1 MKTFEAKFN
10 KKETKG
16 VYGISLVENPAMKGL
31 HVFLAENEIIQFAE
45 VDTEKRLICGLVLRA
60 NFPVFRKGQ
69 DGKED
74 YQIVFTDQTI
84 TDLAHNFYESNYH
97 SNSSIEHFK
106 KIEGVTFVE
115 SWIVEDPEKDKT
127 SVLKLESQKG
137 DWFTIMKIDNDEV
150 WNDFTKTGKVKGFS
164 IDAMLELEEINFKNE
179 EDMNLEKIVDA
190 IKNGFASITL
200 GSAKSADEN
209 VSIEFDGDVMA
220 VGGDVW
226 VLDANGE
233 KVPLPVGEYQLEEGK
248 VLVVSEIGKIAEVK
262 EAVVDEPKAD
272 EPAAME
278 PMSDAKQSAEIATA
292 VENAIKSIMIKYTAE
307 VDGLKAEVV
316 TLKSELVELS
326 KEPASKPIISTP
338 NQKER
343 FSYNN

>member
-31 HVFLAENEIIQFAE
+31 HVFLAENEIIKFAE

-115 SWIVEDPEKDKT
+115 SWIV
-127 SVLKLESQKG
+127 
-137 DWFTIMKIDNDEV
+137 
-150 WNDFTKTGKVKGFS
+150 
-164 IDAMLELEEINFKNE
+164 
-179 EDMNLEKIVDA
+179 
-190 IKNGFASITL
+190 
-200 GSAKSADEN
+200 
-209 VSIEFDGDVMA
+209 
-220 VGGDVW
+220 
-226 VLDANGE
+226 
-233 KVPLPVGEYQLEEGK
+233 
-248 VLVVSEIGKIAEVK
+248 
-262 EAVVDEPKAD
+262 
-272 EPAAME
+272 
-278 PMSDAKQSAEIATA
+278 
-292 VENAIKSIMIKYTAE
+292 
-307 VDGLKAEVV
+307 
-316 TLKSELVELS
+316 
-326 KEPASKPIISTP
+326 
-338 NQKER
+338 
-343 FSYNN
+343 